1 MKHLATIS
9 TFLFLAFAAAA
20 APADS
25 SLLARLATRI
35 LGRPVVDATP
45 PAFAD
50 MRLFHG
56 ADGRG
61 FVLLSADDCV
71 APLLAYSPDGAFPT
85 NPDAMPLHVAAWL
98 DGYRTHLAL
107 ARERRQDAS
116 AAWRALL
123 AGTAPKNADTVAPL
137 LTTRWNQLP
146 PYNALCPRHPDDTLH
161 ALTGCVPTAV
171 AQVMKYWNHPATG
184 WGSYSYTNTGR
195 GTDYGPLSVAFD
207 TANYAWHLMPDTLTP
222 ASDSASIRAVAQLM
236 FHIGVAIG
244 THFGTNASG
253 AQLSDRDPSAETALK
268 NHFRYS
274 PLLHSVDRRNYTAS
288 QWDSLLRFELA
299 RRRPVLY
306 SAYSPTM
313 SGHCIVLD
321 GVDSRG
327 LYHVNWG
334 WGGVYNGFFSISDLS
349 VANRSYPNNHTAL
362 IGVEPIVPSSTS
374 QATVTLR
381 PADAAHGSVEGS
393 GTYALSA
400 DTVTLLAHA
409 APGYRFLRWASG
421 SHANPATFLLHGDIA
436 DTALFVPVQSPV
448 VSYCTDDWRSAWR
461 SSDGE
466 TVWAL
471 RIDPLEL
478 PSQAKISAVQLC
490 TYAGAFI
497 NIKVLSGPDPA
508 TADELAATDRYLNG
522 DSARHW
528 VTVPLPTPTD
538 FDPAVPLWIV
548 LSSTSSEY
556 PASYSHYGG
565 RPDGTWY
572 RTSDGWVQYS
582 TLDRPYSW
590 MIRALFSQP
599 QGITDGPEAAP
610 DVRWSVSGR
619 TIRLVNPQ
627 HLQVDLHD
635 LLGRRL
641 ASSACSFTVPSP
653 GVYILTTGGQALGR
667 AVVLE

>member
-1 MKHLATIS
+1 MKRLYIISLLLSLA
-9 TFLFLAFAAAA
+9 LGAAAGPVDSAVLYRA
-20 APADS
+20 AE
-25 SLLARLATRI
+25 RV
-35 LGRPVVDATP
+35 LGRPVSDATP
-45 PAFAD
+45 REWNEC
-50 MRLFHG
+50 RLFCG
-56 ADGRG
+56 ADGVG
-61 FVLLSADDCV
+61 FVLLSADDC
-71 APLLAYSPDGAFPT
+71 AQPLLAYSHNGVFPT
-85 NPDAMPLHVAAWL
+85 DRDAMPPHVASWL
-98 DGYRTHLAL
+98 DGYRARLAL

-123 AGTAPKNADTVAPL
+123 AGPDPKSGDTVAPL

-184 WGSYSYTNTGR
+184 WGTYSYTNTGR
-195 GTDYGPLSVAFD
+195 GTDYGPLSVTFD

-244 THFGTNASG
+244 THFGTNGSG

-274 PLLHSVDRRNYTAS
+274 PLLHSVDRRNYTDA

-306 SAYSPTM
+306 SAYSPAM

-334 WGGVYNGFFSISDLS
+334 WGGIYNGFFSISDLS
-349 VANRSYPNNHTAL
+349 VANRSYPLNHTAL
-362 IGVEPIVPSSTS
+362 IGVEPIASSSTS
-374 QATVTLR
+374 QATVVLR

-393 GTYALSA
+393 GIYALSS

-421 SHANPATFLLHGDIA
+421 SHANPVTFLLHGDIV
-436 DTALFVPVQSPV
+436 DTALFVPVQPPV

-478 PSQAKISAVQLC
+478 PSQAKISAVQFC
-490 TYAGAFI
+490 TYSSAFI

-572 RTSDGWVQYS
+572 RTSGGWVQYS
-582 TLDRPYSW
+582 TQGRPYSW

-599 QGITDGPEAAP
+599 QGIADGPEATP

-627 HLQVDLHD
+627 RLQVDLHD

-641 ASSACSFTVPSP
+641 ASSARSFTVPCP
-653 GVYILTTGGQALGR
+653 GVYVLSAGGRALGR
-667 AVVLE
+667 VVVPD